1 MFRKIQ
7 GQEHALQI
15 LNAAI
20 TNDRVAQ
27 AYLFHGPPGVGKFT
41 SAHYFGMALNCL
53 SKSEFRP
60 CGVCSSCRKMAR
72 FDHPD
77 LIYLFPT
84 PNLQMTVEGE
94 IKSKDN
100 LELYEGYIRNKQET
114 PWREF
119 RFNSGVEIRKES
131 VLMLI
136 RRLEISI
143 YEASWRV
150 CIIED
155 CEMMNTATANAFL
168 KTLEEPPERTVLLL
182 TTSRLSMVLPTILSR
197 CQPLYFKPLA
207 RNVVENILH
216 DTFEYDTP
224 IARTASRIAGGN
236 LESALKVAAES
247 SAALRELAFEIVS
260 MASAE
265 RELDFIGIAANNRDI
280 LNAETVTTLINYV
293 NHSISDLAILDSNP
307 EDITNVDKRPE
318 LEAMVISNPNFGEEA
333 LDYMVFCEELKRK
346 LKGNVNP
353 GLVFTNLFLRTQKLF
368 TGRD

>member
-1 MFRKIQ
+1 MFRKIR
-7 GQEHALQI
+7 GQDHALQI
-15 LNAAI
+15 LTAAI

-41 SAHYFGMALNCL
+41 SALYFGMALNCL

-60 CGVCSSCRKMAR
+60 CGVCGPCRKMAR

-77 LIYLFPT
+77 FIYLFPT
-84 PNLQMTVEGE
+84 PNLQMTVDGE
-94 IKSKDN
+94 IRSKEN

-114 PWREF
+114 PWQEF

-131 VLMLI
+131 VSMLM

-143 YEASWRV
+143 FEANWRV

-168 KTLEEPPERTVLLL
+168 KTLEEPPLRTVLLL

-207 RNVVENILH
+207 RSWVENILH
-216 DTFEYDTP
+216 DQFEYDTTT
-224 IARTASRIAGGN
+224 ARSASRIAGGN
-236 LESALKVAAES
+236 LEAALKVASEN
-247 SAALRELAFEIVS
+247 SAILRELAFEIVK
-260 MASAE
+260 MAYHKK
-265 RELDFIGIAANNRDI
+265 ELEFLGISANNRD
-280 LNAETVTTLINYV
+280 LMNAETIATLINYV
-293 NHSISDLAILDSNP
+293 SHTVSDITILATNP
-307 EDITNVDKRPE
+307 DDITNVDKRSD
-318 LEAMVISNPNFGEEA
+318 LESMVIGNPYFSEDA
-333 LDYMVFCEELKRK
+333 LEFLVCCEDLKRK